1 MDILK
6 DNIRWKQ
13 RFNNYISALRT
24 VEEAIDLSKERSLS
38 NLEKQGLIKGFEFT
52 LELAW
57 KMLKDY
63 FEEEEVPIEGI
74 KGSKNI
80 IRTAFK
86 HELIEQGDVWMKMI
100 EDRNKSSHAYDLE
113 TAELLVKDIINLFY
127 AEFKALAKRFTKLHD
142 ENEA

>member
-1 MDILK
+1 MDTLE

-24 VEEAIDLSKERSLS
+24 VEEAIDLSKEKSLS

-63 FEEEEVPIEGI
+63 FAEEEVPIEGI

-86 HELIEQGDVWMKMI
+86 HELIDQGDIWMKMI

-127 AEFKALAKRFTKLHD
+127 VEFKALEKRFTHLHD
-142 ENEA
+142 QSEA